1 MIDFSK
7 LSQNELIEQA
17 EKYWKLLLKAKKDM
31 DKSSNARCIAWTD
44 CSRSKMTTLNA
55 KLQRDAE
62 YFEKLKSDLK
72 LLINN
77 I

>member
-1 MIDFSK
+1 MIDFNL
-7 LSQNELIEQA
+7 LSQYELIEQA

-31 DKSSNARCIAWTD
+31 DKSSNARCIYWTD

-62 YFEKLKSDLK
+62 YFERVKSDLK
-72 LLINN
+72 IITNLL
-77 I
+77 